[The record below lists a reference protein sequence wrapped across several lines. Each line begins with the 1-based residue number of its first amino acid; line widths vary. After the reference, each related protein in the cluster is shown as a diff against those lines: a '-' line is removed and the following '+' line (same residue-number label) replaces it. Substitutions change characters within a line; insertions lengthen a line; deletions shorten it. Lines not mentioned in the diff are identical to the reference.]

1 MPKRKPRQITRPGLN
16 EKIREVRLAAKMTQ
30 RELADAIGH
39 SQAFIHQLESGDV
52 RPNVHHLI
60 AIAEAT
66 GHTFAIGADT
76 VIFAE

>member
-39 SQAFIHQLESGDV
+39 SQAFVHQLESG
-52 RPNVHHLI
+52 RTAPNVHHLI

-66 GHTFAIGADT
+66 GHTFAIDAET
-76 VIFAE
+76 VIFVE